1 MSSHREIFD
10 LNDDFNYKIQYA
22 INDLCSKCS
31 EIKNN
36 LNSYNINI
44 NTGSYFYDLSDCQNF
59 VARLKEK
66 KNEINKSNNSNENNL
81 SNLSKTN
88 EKSLCLLKLEHEE
101 KMGKIKDKFLE
112 KEKYYTKENKIQ
124 ENKLNEKEEEKKKL
138 ESDIVQIDK
147 DRDLILDNFDK
158 EQRKIAEKEFKNNK
172 NDIEKKYIFIKE
184 KLEYTEDELKIMK
197 QYKDEIE
204 KIKKYS
210 NNPFYSN
217 FIFSFGLNKY
227 IN

>member
-66 KNEINKSNNSNENNL
+66 KNEISKSNNSNENIL

-101 KMGKIKDKFLE
+101 KMGKLKDKFLE

-138 ESDIVQIDK
+138 E
-147 DRDLILDNFDK
+147 
-158 EQRKIAEKEFKNNK
+158 
-172 NDIEKKYIFIKE
+172 
-184 KLEYTEDELKIMK
+184 YTEDELKIMK

-210 NNPFYSN
+210 NNPFYNN